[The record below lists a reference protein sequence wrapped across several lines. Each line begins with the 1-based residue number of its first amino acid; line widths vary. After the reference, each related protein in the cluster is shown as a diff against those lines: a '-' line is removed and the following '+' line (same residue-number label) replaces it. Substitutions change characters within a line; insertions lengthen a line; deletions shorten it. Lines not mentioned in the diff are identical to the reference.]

1 MRECRPDYGRVEL
14 GSPKKQLQLKLN
26 PQSPDFK
33 SGTLITRPRS
43 LRVFNR
49 FFTLLVWQMSKQR
62 NLDIIGLRYQQCV
75 FCCFLSGEDDIIVQ
89 FAIWERGD
97 IGLDQLKGQLKLA
110 LRHALCDLLTEYY
123 LLAAPLSKVPKM
135 YRKSAITRQRSCS
148 DPPFPTAPAPKGPK
162 LGSLPE
168 TSERSTKRQLDFGS
182 QSGFRNRSASSTGQR
197 RTPSIGSHHSTPS
210 SGSTGVSGR
219 THQNPFL
226 SQRQSVS
233 SFRPVSRQST
243 EDDEVFQ
250 TEAASLSEEAMGI
263 SGDRSTA
270 DAQEIAESSSVLPQA
285 GVFYN
290 FHCSYCSVCFVN
302 FFWQYKSV
310 SHSKLQNE
318 KKPPPVC

>member
-1 MRECRPDYGRVEL
+1 M
-14 GSPKKQLQLKLN
+14 
-26 PQSPDFK
+26 
-33 SGTLITRPRS
+33 
-43 LRVFNR
+43 
-49 FFTLLVWQMSKQR
+49 
-62 NLDIIGLRYQQCV
+62 
-75 FCCFLSGEDDIIVQ
+75 Q

-110 LRHALCDLLTEYY
+110 LRHSLCDLLTEYY

-135 YRKSAITRQRSCS
+135 YWKSAVTRQRSCS
-148 DPPFPTAPAPKGPK
+148 DPPFPTAPAPASKGPK

-168 TSERSTKRQLDFGS
+168 TSERSSKRQLDFSS

-197 RTPSIGSHHSTPS
+197 RTPSIGSHNSTPS
-210 SGSTGVSGR
+210 SGSTGVPGR
-219 THQNPFL
+219 PHQNPFL

-233 SFRPVSRQST
+233 SLCPVSRQSM

-270 DAQEIAESSSVLPQA
+270 DAQEIAESSSVLPVA

-290 FHCSYCSVCFVN
+290 FQSSYHSTFFVVN
-302 FFWQYKSV
+302 FVFFFFQTLFRV
-310 SHSKLQNE
+310 IVE
-318 KKPPPVC
+318 EVAP

>member
-1 MRECRPDYGRVEL
+1 MTNVV
-14 GSPKKQLQLKLN
+14 KTAKLISLV
-26 PQSPDFK
+26 Q
-33 SGTLITRPRS
+33 RS
-43 LRVFNR
+43 NNE
-49 FFTLLVWQMSKQR
+49 FFVVS
-62 NLDIIGLRYQQCV
+62 
-75 FCCFLSGEDDIIVQ
+75 FSGEDDIIVQ

-197 RTPSIGSHHSTPS
+197 RTPSVGSHHSTPS
-210 SGSTGVSGR
+210 SGTTGVSGR

-243 EDDEVFQ
+243 DDDEVFQ
-250 TEAASLSEEAMGI
+250 TEAASLSGEAMGI

-270 DAQEIAESSSVLPQA
+270 DTQENAESSSVLPQA
-285 GVFYN
+285 GVFYS
-290 FHCSYCSVCFVN
+290 FQCSYSVCFVN
-302 FFWQYKSV
+302 FFDSINLFKSFKT
-310 SHSKLQNE
+310 SKRKETAASLLTSA
-318 KKPPPVC
+318 